1 MGWVGLSTNKSYIF
15 LSQGIEKVKSRLGWV
30 CVTFQSYYQGSTC
43 GRAWTGTGLPELA
56 LNVNFAAFKDRDFDV
71 NFSSRLPL
79 MFVLLAK
86 PALARCPAHCPVTLE
101 GTASEPAA
109 SNSNQTINQN
119 VYV

>member
-56 LNVNFAAFKDRDFDV
+56 LNVNFAAFKDR
-71 NFSSRLPL
+71 
-79 MFVLLAK
+79 
-86 PALARCPAHCPVTLE
+86 E
-101 GTASEPAA
+101 GTHVDVWPNLPWHDVQLTA
-109 SNSNQTINQN
+109 Q
-119 VYV
+119 

>member
-79 MFVLLAK
+79 MFVYVGQT
-86 PALARCPAHCPVTLE
+86 CP
-101 GTASEPAA
+101 GTMSSSLP
-109 SNSNQTINQN
+109 SDTRGHSF
-119 VYV
+119 